1 MASRTKQFDNVFPA
15 FVSSAEHTVLL
26 PTIVSEGIDRDRAA
40 KDAAATAA
48 RSLAGS
54 GSPEKA
60 VSWEQS
66 VRNRQAAAEE
76 QRKAEEAANNPVLPA
91 WKSKRMSRKRFTHR
105 VYDETVLASKSS
117 ASLLTTVKDERERKR
132 LAVVHRFWVA
142 LGGRRQI
149 AVPIPEWRAAL
160 SALAVEMP
168 NFSAV
173 VDYLAGEFALAE
185 LAKQPPLLAP
195 ILLDG
200 PPGVGKT
207 TFARKL
213 ADLFRTGFI
222 SISMETA
229 QTAAA
234 LSGSEQY
241 WGNSKPGQLFSVL
254 MEGEFANPVVLVDEI
269 DKARAAHDY
278 DPAAAL
284 YGLLESGSA
293 ARWSD
298 LSVPYLT
305 LDASRVVCILTSNTK
320 QRVPLPLLSRMQV
333 FDIAIL
339 TADQAHQTA
348 KRIFAEVVEALGINF
363 ESEVPRATAEMMAT
377 ASPREMLRMARGMV
391 ARAVLAGRLRVIT
404 EDFGSF
410 GLGAITN
417 KTIRVSVKCEE
428 SKETIDAES
437 AVATKH

>member
-15 FVSSAEHTVLL
+15 FVSSAEHTALL
-26 PTIVSEGIDRDRAA
+26 PVIVSEGIDRDRAA
-40 KDAAATAA
+40 QDAAAAAA

-54 GSPEKA
+54 GSLEKA
-60 VSWEQS
+60 ASWEQS
-66 VRNRQAAAEE
+66 VRDRQAAAEE

-91 WKSKRMSRKRFTHR
+91 WKSKRMGRKRFTHR

-305 LDASRVVCILTSNTK
+305 LDASRVMWILTSNVK
-320 QRVPLPLLSRMQV
+320 QRVPLPLLSRMRI
-333 FDIAIL
+333 FDIASL
-339 TADQAHQTA
+339 SADQAHQAA
-348 KRIFAEVVEALGINF
+348 KRIFAEVVKALGIDF
-363 ESEVPRATAEMMAT
+363 ESELPGATTKLMAT
-377 ASPREMLRMARGMV
+377 ASPREMRRMAREMV
-391 ARAVLAGRLRVIT
+391 ARAVLAGRRRVVT
-404 EDFGSF
+404 DDLGSL
-410 GLGAITN
+410 GLGAATN
-417 KTIRVSVKCEE
+417 KTTRVSVTFEVSE
-428 SKETIDAES
+428 ETIEDES
-437 AVATKH
+437 ATATKH